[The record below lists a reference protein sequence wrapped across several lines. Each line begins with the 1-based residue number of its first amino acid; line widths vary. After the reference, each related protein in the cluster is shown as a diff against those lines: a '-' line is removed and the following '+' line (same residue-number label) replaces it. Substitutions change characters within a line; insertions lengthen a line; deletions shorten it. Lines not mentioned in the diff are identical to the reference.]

1 MKGISKLTADVDVA
15 EFVEEYVDVEK
26 FQGLCKDCEDYGNN
40 WSCPPFDFDVMD
52 VWNSYD
58 KFKLIAFKI
67 DFDDDE
73 LSNEYSD
80 KELDFILKRL
90 ERMKI
95 KLMNDIYALEDEN
108 SYALFLGKCNL
119 CMKCTRE
126 FGMPCKMPFKM
137 RYSIESLGGN
147 VDQCI
152 EDIFGFEIQYAQNN
166 RLPEYLIFAGGLLY
180 EKKSN

>member
-26 FQGLCKDCEDYGNN
+26 FQGLCKDCEDYGKN
-40 WSCPPFDFDVMD
+40 WSCPPFDFEVMD
-52 VWNSYD
+52 VWNSFE
-58 KFKLIAFKI
+58 KFKIIAFKM
-67 DFDDDE
+67 DFDEEE
-73 LSNEYSD
+73 LSTEFSD

-90 ERMKI
+90 ERMKV
-95 KLMNDIYALEDEN
+95 KLMNEIYALEDEN

-137 RYSIESLGGN
+137 RYSVESLGGN

-152 EDIFGFEIQYAQNN
+152 EDIFGFEVQYAQNN
-166 RLPEYLIFAGGLLY
+166 RLPEYLIFVGGLLY
-180 EKKSN
+180 EKKV

>member
-1 MKGISKLTADVDVA
+1 MKGFSKLTADVDVA
-15 EFVEEYVDVEK
+15 EFVERYVDVEK
-26 FQGLCKDCEDYGNN
+26 FQGLCTDCEDYGKN

-52 VWNSYD
+52 FWDSFD
-58 KFKLIAFKI
+58 KLKLIAFKM

-90 ERMKI
+90 ERMKV
-95 KLMNDIYALEDEN
+95 KLMNDIYVLEDEN

-152 EDIFGFEIQYAQNN
+152 EDIFGFEIHYAQNN
-166 RLPEYLIFAGGLLY
+166 RLPEYLIFVGGVLY
-180 EKKSN
+180 EKK

>member
-15 EFVEEYVDVEK
+15 EFVERYVDVEK
-26 FQGLCKDCEDYGNN
+26 FQGLCTDCEDYGKN

-52 VWNSYD
+52 VWDSFD
-58 KFKLIAFKI
+58 KLKLIAFKM

-90 ERMKI
+90 ERMKV
-95 KLMNDIYALEDEN
+95 KLMNDIYVLEDEN

-152 EDIFGFEIQYAQNN
+152 EDIFGFEIHYAQNN
-166 RLPEYLIFAGGLLY
+166 RLPEYLIFVGGVLY
-180 EKKSN
+180 EKK

>member
-1 MKGISKLTADVDVA
+1 MKRISKLTADVDVA
-15 EFVEEYVDVEK
+15 EFVERYVDVEK
-26 FQGLCKDCEDYGNN
+26 FQGLCTDCEDYGKN

-52 VWNSYD
+52 VWDSFD
-58 KFKLIAFKI
+58 KLKLIAFKM

-90 ERMKI
+90 ERMKV
-95 KLMNDIYALEDEN
+95 KLMNDIYVLEDEN

-152 EDIFGFEIQYAQNN
+152 EDIFGFEIHYAQNN
-166 RLPEYLIFAGGLLY
+166 RLPEYLIFVGGVLY
-180 EKKSN
+180 EKK

>member
-26 FQGLCKDCEDYGNN
+26 FQGLCKDCEDYGKN
-40 WSCPPFDFDVMD
+40 WSCPPFDFEVMD
-52 VWNSYD
+52 VWNSFE
-58 KFKLIAFKI
+58 KFKIIAFKM
-67 DFDDDE
+67 DFDEEE
-73 LSNEYSD
+73 LSTEFSD

-90 ERMKI
+90 ERMKV
-95 KLMNDIYALEDEN
+95 KLMNEIYALEDEN

-152 EDIFGFEIQYAQNN
+152 EDIFGFEVQYAQNN
-166 RLPEYLIFAGGLLY
+166 RLPEYLIFVGGLLY
-180 EKKSN
+180 EKKV

>member
-15 EFVEEYVDVEK
+15 EFVERYVDVEK

-40 WSCPPFDFDVMD
+40 WSCPPFDFEVMD
-52 VWNSYD
+52 VWNYFE
-58 KFKLIAFKI
+58 KFKIIAFKI
-67 DFDDDE
+67 DFDEEE
-73 LSNEYSD
+73 LSMEYSD

-90 ERMKI
+90 ERMKV
-95 KLMNDIYALEDEN
+95 KLMNDIYVLEDEN

-152 EDIFGFEIQYAQNN
+152 EDIFGFEIKYAQNN
-166 RLPEYLIFAGGLLY
+166 HLPEYLIFAGGLLY
-180 EKKSN
+180 EKKD